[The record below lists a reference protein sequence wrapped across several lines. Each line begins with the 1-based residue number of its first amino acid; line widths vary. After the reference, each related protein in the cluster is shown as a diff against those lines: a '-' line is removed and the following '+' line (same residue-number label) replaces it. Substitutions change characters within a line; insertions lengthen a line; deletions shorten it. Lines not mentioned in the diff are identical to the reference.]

1 MRLQSQVLWINIIG
15 GILVLGGYI
24 YALIQHPNTRS
35 DLWGGVPEEWR
46 MWIVSSMF
54 FAAFGYCYAMKYM
67 IINDGLS
74 LGFFWGK
81 FDAGKMIILLL
92 LFLFSAS
99 LWIHT
104 TFSYIDSPT
113 YLKWFF
119 VQLELWITALS
130 ILLFTVGLATATGV
144 QNSFQHNFSI
154 IGLGI
159 ISFHCLILDAF
170 LWINKFPRSDV

>member
-81 FDAGKMIILLL
+81 FDAGKIIVP
-92 LFLFSAS
+92 LFS
-99 LWIHT
+99 
-104 TFSYIDSPT
+104 FVVDSY
-113 YLKWFF
+113 Y
-119 VQLELWITALS
+119 V
-130 ILLFTVGLATATGV
+130 
-144 QNSFQHNFSI
+144 
-154 IGLGI
+154 
-159 ISFHCLILDAF
+159 LIY
-170 LWINKFPRSDV
+170 

>member
-81 FDAGKMIILLL
+81 FDAGKICLLYT
-92 LFLFSAS
+92 S
-99 LWIHT
+99 
-104 TFSYIDSPT
+104 
-113 YLKWFF
+113 
-119 VQLELWITALS
+119 
-130 ILLFTVGLATATGV
+130 
-144 QNSFQHNFSI
+144 
-154 IGLGI
+154 
-159 ISFHCLILDAF
+159 DAA
-170 LWINKFPRSDV
+170 DE